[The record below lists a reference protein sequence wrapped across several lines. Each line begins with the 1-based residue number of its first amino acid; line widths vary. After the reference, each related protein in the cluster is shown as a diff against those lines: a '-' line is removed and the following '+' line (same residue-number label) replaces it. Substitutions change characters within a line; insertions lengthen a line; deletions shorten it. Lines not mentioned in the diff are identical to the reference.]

1 MRPTIAVSVAL
12 GLLVPAAACTT
23 DSGTTT
29 ATQKAASLFST
40 SVTEL
45 QIEIDYAPNAAPYT
59 GNEGPFGDP
68 WDILRINLD
77 GLFAAAPKTFVVDDA
92 LAKMDA
98 LDAAPGGPD
107 YDTSEILAIA
117 QTGRSAVDHDAVR
130 GFYVLFLDGYFEQDG
145 VRQDQVLGVSL
156 GTTGVLAM
164 FKPVI
169 ESTGL
174 LVRKRV
180 EQTTLVHELGHAF
193 GLVNNGLALVDAAHQ
208 DGAHGAH
215 CANPKCIMYWENMRG
230 SSIAAYVA
238 EQLGAASKVLFD
250 EDCLDDAF
258 AASQAK

>member
-1 MRPTIAVSVAL
+1 MRPTITVFVAL
-12 GLLVPAAACTT
+12 SLLMQTAACSS
-23 DSGTTT
+23 DDGTTT
-29 ATQKAASLFST
+29 ATQNAASLFSAR
-40 SVTEL
+40 VTEL
-45 QIEIDYAPNAAPYT
+45 QIEVDYAPGATPYT
-59 GNEGPFGDP
+59 GDEGPLGDP

-77 GLFAAAPKTFVVDDA
+77 GLFQASPKTFVVDDT

-98 LDAAPGGPD
+98 LAAAPGGPD

-117 QTGRSAVDHDAVR
+117 KTERSAVDHDAIR
-130 GFYVLFLDGYFEQDG
+130 GFYVLFLDGYLEQDG

-169 ESTGL
+169 AGTGP

-193 GLVNNGLALVDAAHQ
+193 GLVNNGLALVDDAHQ
-208 DGAHGAH
+208 DGTHGAH